1 MPANVTQA
9 EDPRA
14 FADELV
20 ARLAA
25 IHAGDRQRLDGAAFL
40 SRQRQALAEGLEQGL
55 AAARS

>member
-25 IHAGDRQRLDGAAFL
+25 IRAGDRQRLDGGAFL
-40 SRQRQALAEGLEQGL
+40 DRQRQALTEGLERGL